1 MDILYLKPTINL
13 PLYGKRNCYDLSVF
27 QISARAKLFSLQ
39 DPLTEHAIYEQMAL
53 ISTVCAFSWS
63 KWNAKCGDEY
73 LVIQVLPIKYRSF
86 FFNPIKACLGT
97 VTGKQRLQQ
106 NENHHLPFCTSRQAC
121 EHLSP
126 EPVPEDSW
134 NLYLLAAQKIFK
146 LDIVESSK
154 AFDSEYDPRRGFHS
168 TLIHMLQETMRA
180 DSIARSRESTFL
192 FVDTVQSLL
201 CATRPLMYS

>member
-1 MDILYLKPTINL
+1 MWGRVSGHSGIAN
-13 PLYGKRNCYDLSVF
+13 
-27 QISARAKLFSLQ
+27 QIS
-39 DPLTEHAIYEQMAL
+39 I
-53 ISTVCAFSWS
+53 V
-63 KWNAKCGDEY
+63 
-73 LVIQVLPIKYRSF
+73 
-86 FFNPIKACLGT
+86 FNPIKACLGT

-106 NENHHLPFCTSRQAC
+106 NENHREQLPFFTSCQAC
-121 EHLSP
+121 EHLNP
-126 EPVPEDSW
+126 DPVPEDSW

-180 DSIARSRESTFL
+180 DSIAQSRESTFL

-201 CATRPLMYS
+201 RATRPLMYS